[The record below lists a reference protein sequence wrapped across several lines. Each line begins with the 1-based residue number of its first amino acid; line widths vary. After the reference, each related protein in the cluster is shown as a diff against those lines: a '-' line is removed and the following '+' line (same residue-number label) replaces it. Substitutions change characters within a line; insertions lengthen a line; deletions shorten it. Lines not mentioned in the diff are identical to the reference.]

1 MPRLTLVM
9 ERNPVKVYDVDS
21 SEVTIGRGEGLD
33 IRIDNVS
40 VSRRQAQ
47 IRREGAGGWAV
58 KDLGSANGTFLNGE
72 RLTAPRPLMPGD
84 EISFGKFSLF
94 FEREIHEPI
103 VERAAPSSKKV
114 EPAGTFYLH
123 ADEVEHLQRTVARK
137 RKAQLRWEVGGA
149 ADTFYL
155 DGLDRGALLVG
166 RSHRCDL
173 RVPAGPRHHV
183 LITRTPNGYEVRNL
197 SRWYRM
203 RVNGHVRV
211 QSPLRNS
218 DVVTIGKL
226 RLTFADE
233 LS

>member
-9 ERNPVKVYDVDS
+9 ERNPVKIYDLNS
-21 SEVTIGRGEGLD
+21 PEVNIGRAEGLD

-47 IRREGAGGWAV
+47 IRRENDGNWAV
-58 KDLGSANGTFLNGE
+58 KDLGSANGTFVNGE
-72 RLTAPRPLMPGD
+72 RLTTVRPLVPGD

-94 FEREIHEPI
+94 FEREIHEPLT
-103 VERAAPSSKKV
+103 ERVVASTGNL

-123 ADEVEHLQRTVARK
+123 ADEVEQLQRTVARK
-137 RKAQLRWEVGGA
+137 RKAQLRWEAGGA

-155 DGLDRGALLVG
+155 ESLERGALLVG
-166 RSHRCDL
+166 RSRRCDL

-183 LITRTPNGYEVRNL
+183 MITRTQKGYEVRNL

-203 RVNGHVRV
+203 RVNGHSGV
-211 QSPLRNS
+211 QFTLKNS
-218 DVVTIGKL
+218 DIVTIGKL
-226 RLTFADE
+226 RLTFVDE